1 MLWFNFLEDYGC
13 VLGYAEW
20 IKYRFIEIPIIT
32 IKEVSHGTDNDTR
45 FEEPQQHYGNKNSKS
60 NNRDSNHHD
69 HRGISWY

>member
-32 IKEVSHGTDNDTR
+32 IKEVSHGTDNDTG
-45 FEEPQQHYGNKNSKS
+45 FEEPQQQYRMSIAT
-60 NNRDSNHHD
+60 
-69 HRGISWY
+69 ISATIDLWP